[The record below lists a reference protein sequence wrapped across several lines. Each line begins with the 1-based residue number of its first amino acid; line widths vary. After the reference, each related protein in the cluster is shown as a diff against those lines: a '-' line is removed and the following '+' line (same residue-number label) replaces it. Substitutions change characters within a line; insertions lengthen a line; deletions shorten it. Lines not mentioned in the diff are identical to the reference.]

1 MKSNLKREMEAKAKR
16 GEIEGVS
23 KHAIFDKEG
32 NLFLDYF

>member
-1 MKSNLKREMEAKAKR
+1 MTQDIKTEMEAKAKR

-23 KHAIFDKEG
+23 KRAIFDKDG